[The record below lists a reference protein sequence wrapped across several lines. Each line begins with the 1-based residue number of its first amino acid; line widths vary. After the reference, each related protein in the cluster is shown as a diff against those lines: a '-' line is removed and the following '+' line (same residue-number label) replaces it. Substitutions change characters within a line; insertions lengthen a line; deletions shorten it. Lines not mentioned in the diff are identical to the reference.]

1 MATDNAPDV
10 IVFAKQD
17 GTVRVKLFANDARF
31 LDGSELFVRAK
42 ALDDFLGF
50 YDWLR
55 SCDGAVIG
63 VCLHPDRDTP
73 FPAAIDFLKLLDA
86 RSNADNIYLFFGES
100 RDFFPRISNDAD
112 CCGNL
117 LYHGSDGSIALTFY
131 APRAR
136 SLRLA

>member
-1 MATDNAPDV
+1 MAKNDAPDV
-10 IVFAKQD
+10 IVFAKKD
-17 GTVRVKLFANDARF
+17 GRVRIKLFANDARF

-42 ALDDFLGF
+42 APDDFLGF

-63 VCLHPDRDTP
+63 VCLHPDGDTP
-73 FPAAIDFLKLLDA
+73 FPAAIDFLKLLDT
-86 RSNADNIYLFFGES
+86 RSNADNIYLFFGDNH
-100 RDFFPRISNDAD
+100 DFFPNISDDAD

-136 SLRLA
+136 APRHA